1 MLVEKGDIMRGKG
14 LSADAITDA
23 AFELLVEK
31 GYGNYTVRDIAVR
44 LNVRAASLYNHID
57 GVESIDQEVG
67 KRAARI
73 LNKTLTEAIDGKEKE
88 DAIEAIAYAYR
99 SFAQENPQ
107 LYQAILGL
115 PGLGGNDEL
124 RKVGR
129 ESFQAFR
136 QITNRYQISRE
147 TGVHFSRCYRSALH
161 GFVSLMQSGYYANKS
176 VDAEKTF
183 RFLIRGYA
191 RWLAD
196 LEQESIR
203 RRENETPADAK

>member
-1 MLVEKGDIMRGKG
+1 MRGKG
-14 LSADAITDA
+14 LTAEAITDA

-44 LNVRAASLYNHID
+44 LGVRAASLYNHID

-67 KRAARI
+67 KRAAKM
-73 LNKTLTEAIDGKEKE
+73 LNETLMQAIDGKEKE
-88 DAIEAIAYAYR
+88 SAIEALADAYR
-99 SFAQENPQ
+99 SFAQENPE
-107 LYQAILGL
+107 LYRAILGL

-161 GFVSLMQSGYYANKS
+161 GFISLMQSGYYANKS
-176 VDAEKTF
+176 VDAEKSF

-191 RWLAD
+191 QWLAS
-196 LEQESIR
+196 LEEESIR
-203 RRENETPADAK
+203 RREEEKPADAR

>member
-1 MLVEKGDIMRGKG
+1 MRGKG
-14 LSADAITDA
+14 LTAEAITDA

-44 LNVRAASLYNHID
+44 LGVRAASLYNHID

-67 KRAARI
+67 KHAAKM
-73 LNKTLTEAIDGKEKE
+73 LNETLMQAIGGKEKE
-88 DAIEAIAYAYR
+88 SAIEALAYAYR
-99 SFAQENPQ
+99 SFAQENPE
-107 LYQAILGL
+107 LYRAILGL

-161 GFVSLMQSGYYANKS
+161 GFISLMQSGYYANKS
-176 VDAEKTF
+176 VDAEKSF

-191 RWLAD
+191 QWLAS
-196 LEQESIR
+196 LEEESIQ
-203 RRENETPADAK
+203 RREEEKPADAR

>member
-1 MLVEKGDIMRGKG
+1 MRGKG
-14 LSADAITDA
+14 LTAEAITDA

-44 LNVRAASLYNHID
+44 LGVRAASLYNHID

-67 KRAARI
+67 KRAAKM
-73 LNKTLTEAIDGKEKE
+73 LNETLMQAIDGKEKE
-88 DAIEAIAYAYR
+88 SAIEALAYAYR
-99 SFAQENPQ
+99 SFAQENPE
-107 LYQAILGL
+107 LYRAILGL

-161 GFVSLMQSGYYANKS
+161 GFISLMQSGYYANKS
-176 VDAEKTF
+176 VDAEKSF

-191 RWLAD
+191 QWLAS
-196 LEQESIR
+196 LEEESIR
-203 RRENETPADAK
+203 RREEEKPADAR

>member
-1 MLVEKGDIMRGKG
+1 MLVEKGNIMRGKG

-73 LNKTLTEAIDGKEKE
+73 LNETLTEAINGKEKE
-88 DAIEAIAYAYR
+88 DAIEALAFAYR
-99 SFAQENPQ
+99 SFAQDNPQ

>member
-1 MLVEKGDIMRGKG
+1 MRGKG
-14 LSADAITDA
+14 LTAEAITDA

-44 LNVRAASLYNHID
+44 LGVRAASLYNHID

-67 KRAARI
+67 KRAAKM
-73 LNKTLTEAIDGKEKE
+73 LNETLMQAIDGKEKE
-88 DAIEAIAYAYR
+88 SAIEALAYAYR
-99 SFAQENPQ
+99 SFAQENPE
-107 LYQAILGL
+107 LYRAILGL

-161 GFVSLMQSGYYANKS
+161 GFISLMQSGYYANKS
-176 VDAEKTF
+176 VDAEKSF

-191 RWLAD
+191 QWLAS
-196 LEQESIR
+196 LEEESSR
-203 RRENETPADAK
+203 RREEEKPADAR

>member
-1 MLVEKGDIMRGKG
+1 MRGKG
-14 LSADAITDA
+14 LTAEAITDA

-44 LNVRAASLYNHID
+44 LGVRAASLYNHID

-67 KRAARI
+67 KRAAKM
-73 LNKTLTEAIDGKEKE
+73 LNETLMQAIDGKEKE
-88 DAIEAIAYAYR
+88 SAIEALAYAYR
-99 SFAQENPQ
+99 SVAQENPE
-107 LYQAILGL
+107 LYRAILGL

-161 GFVSLMQSGYYANKS
+161 GFISLMQSGYYANKS
-176 VDAEKTF
+176 VDAEKSF

-191 RWLAD
+191 QWLAS
-196 LEQESIR
+196 LEEESIQ
-203 RRENETPADAK
+203 RREEEKPADAR

>member
-1 MLVEKGDIMRGKG
+1 MRGKG
-14 LSADAITDA
+14 LTAEAITDA

-44 LNVRAASLYNHID
+44 LGVRAASLYNHID

-67 KRAARI
+67 KRAAKM
-73 LNKTLTEAIDGKEKE
+73 LNEALMQAIDGKEKE
-88 DAIEAIAYAYR
+88 SAIEALAYAYR
-99 SFAQENPQ
+99 SFAQENPE
-107 LYQAILGL
+107 LYRAILGL

-161 GFVSLMQSGYYANKS
+161 GFISLMQSGYYANKS
-176 VDAEKTF
+176 VDAEKSF

-191 RWLAD
+191 QWLAS
-196 LEQESIR
+196 LEEESIR
-203 RRENETPADAK
+203 RREEEKPADAR

>member
-1 MLVEKGDIMRGKG
+1 MRGKG

-73 LNKTLTEAIDGKEKE
+73 LNETLTEAINGKEKE
-88 DAIEAIAYAYR
+88 DAIEALAFAYR
-99 SFAQENPQ
+99 SFAQDNPQ

>member
-1 MLVEKGDIMRGKG
+1 MLVKKGDIMRGKG

-23 AFELLVEK
+23 AFELLEEK

-57 GVESIDQEVG
+57 GVESIDQAVG

-73 LNKTLTEAIDGKEKE
+73 LNKTLTDAIDGKEKE
-88 DAIEAIAYAYR
+88 DAIEAIAFAYR
-99 SFAQENPQ
+99 SFAQDNPQ

-161 GFVSLMQSGYYANKS
+161 GYVSLMQSGYYANKS

>member
-1 MLVEKGDIMRGKG
+1 MRGKG

-23 AFELLVEK
+23 AFQLLEEK

-57 GVESIDQEVG
+57 GVESIDQAVG

-73 LNKTLTEAIDGKEKE
+73 LNKTLTDAIDGKEKE
-88 DAIEAIAYAYR
+88 DAIEAIAFAYR
-99 SFAQENPQ
+99 SFAQDNPQ

-161 GFVSLMQSGYYANKS
+161 GYVSLMQSGYYANKS

>member
-1 MLVEKGDIMRGKG
+1 MRGKG
-14 LSADAITDA
+14 LTAEAITDA

-44 LNVRAASLYNHID
+44 LGVRAASLYNHID

-67 KRAARI
+67 KRAAKM
-73 LNKTLTEAIDGKEKE
+73 LNETLMQAIGGKEKE
-88 DAIEAIAYAYR
+88 SAIEALAYAYR
-99 SFAQENPQ
+99 SFAQENPE
-107 LYQAILGL
+107 LYRAILGL

-161 GFVSLMQSGYYANKS
+161 GFISLMQSGYYANKS
-176 VDAEKTF
+176 VDAEKSF

-191 RWLAD
+191 QWLAS
-196 LEQESIR
+196 LEEESIQ
-203 RRENETPADAK
+203 RREEKKPADAR

>member
-1 MLVEKGDIMRGKG
+1 MRGKG
-14 LSADAITDA
+14 LTAEAITDA

-44 LNVRAASLYNHID
+44 LGVRAASLYNHID

-67 KRAARI
+67 KRAAKM
-73 LNKTLTEAIDGKEKE
+73 LNETLMQAIDGKEKE
-88 DAIEAIAYAYR
+88 SAIEALAYAYR
-99 SFAQENPQ
+99 SFAQENPE
-107 LYQAILGL
+107 LYRAILGL

-147 TGVHFSRCYRSALH
+147 TGVHFLRCYRSALH
-161 GFVSLMQSGYYANKS
+161 GFISLMQSGYYANKS
-176 VDAEKTF
+176 VDAEKSF

-191 RWLAD
+191 QWLAS
-196 LEQESIR
+196 LEEESIQ
-203 RRENETPADAK
+203 RREEEKPADAR

>member
-1 MLVEKGDIMRGKG
+1 MRGKG
-14 LSADAITDA
+14 LTAEAITDA

-44 LNVRAASLYNHID
+44 LGVRAASLYNHID

-67 KRAARI
+67 KRAAKM
-73 LNKTLTEAIDGKEKE
+73 LNETLMQAIGGKEKE
-88 DAIEAIAYAYR
+88 SAIEALAYAYR
-99 SFAQENPQ
+99 SFAQENPE
-107 LYQAILGL
+107 LYRAILGL

-161 GFVSLMQSGYYANKS
+161 GFISLMQSGYYANKS
-176 VDAEKTF
+176 VDAEKSF

-191 RWLAD
+191 QWLAS
-196 LEQESIR
+196 LEEESIR
-203 RRENETPADAK
+203 RREEEKPADAR

>member
-1 MLVEKGDIMRGKG
+1 MRGKG
-14 LSADAITDA
+14 LTAEAITDA

-44 LNVRAASLYNHID
+44 LGVRAASLYNHID

-67 KRAARI
+67 KRAAKM
-73 LNKTLTEAIDGKEKE
+73 LNETLMQAIDGKEKE
-88 DAIEAIAYAYR
+88 SAIEALAYAYR
-99 SFAQENPQ
+99 SFAQENPE
-107 LYQAILGL
+107 LYRAILGL

-161 GFVSLMQSGYYANKS
+161 GFISLMQSGYYANKS
-176 VDAEKTF
+176 VDAEKSF

-191 RWLAD
+191 QWLAS
-196 LEQESIR
+196 LEEESIQ
-203 RRENETPADAK
+203 RREEEKPADAR

>member
-1 MLVEKGDIMRGKG
+1 MRGKG
-14 LSADAITDA
+14 LTAEAITDA

-44 LNVRAASLYNHID
+44 LGVRAASLYNHID

-67 KRAARI
+67 KRAAKM
-73 LNKTLTEAIDGKEKE
+73 LNETLMQAIDGKEKKS
-88 DAIEAIAYAYR
+88 AIEALAYAYR
-99 SFAQENPQ
+99 SFAQENPE
-107 LYQAILGL
+107 LYRAILGL

-161 GFVSLMQSGYYANKS
+161 GFISLMRSGYYANKS
-176 VDAEKTF
+176 VDAEKSF

-191 RWLAD
+191 QWLAS
-196 LEQESIR
+196 LEEESIQ
-203 RRENETPADAK
+203 RREEEKPADAR

>member
-44 LNVRAASLYNHID
+44 LNVRAVSLYNHID

-73 LNKTLTEAIDGKEKE
+73 LNETLTEAINGKEKE
-88 DAIEAIAYAYR
+88 DAIEALAFAYR
-99 SFAQENPQ
+99 SFAQDNPQ

>member
-1 MLVEKGDIMRGKG
+1 M
-14 LSADAITDA
+14 
-23 AFELLVEK
+23 
-31 GYGNYTVRDIAVR
+31 
-44 LNVRAASLYNHID
+44 
-57 GVESIDQEVG
+57 
-67 KRAARI
+67 
-73 LNKTLTEAIDGKEKE
+73 TEAINGKEKE
-88 DAIEAIAYAYR
+88 DAIEALAFAYR
-99 SFAQENPQ
+99 SFAQDNPQ

-161 GFVSLMQSGYYANKS
+161 GFVSLMQSGYYANNS

>member
-1 MLVEKGDIMRGKG
+1 MRGKG
-14 LSADAITDA
+14 LTAEAITDA

-44 LNVRAASLYNHID
+44 LGVRAASLYNHID

-67 KRAARI
+67 KRAAKM
-73 LNKTLTEAIDGKEKE
+73 LNETLMQAIDGKEKE
-88 DAIEAIAYAYR
+88 SAIEALAYAYR
-99 SFAQENPQ
+99 SFAQENPE
-107 LYQAILGL
+107 LYRAILGL

-161 GFVSLMQSGYYANKS
+161 GFISLMQSGYYANKS
-176 VDAEKTF
+176 VDAEKSF

-191 RWLAD
+191 QWLAS
-196 LEQESIR
+196 LEEESIQ
-203 RRENETPADAK
+203 RREEEKPADAK

>member
-1 MLVEKGDIMRGKG
+1 MRGKG
-14 LSADAITDA
+14 LTAEAITDA

-44 LNVRAASLYNHID
+44 LGVRAASLYNHID

-67 KRAARI
+67 KRAAKM
-73 LNKTLTEAIDGKEKE
+73 LNETLMQAIGGKEKE
-88 DAIEAIAYAYR
+88 SAIEALAYAYR
-99 SFAQENPQ
+99 SFAQENPE
-107 LYQAILGL
+107 LYRAILGL

-161 GFVSLMQSGYYANKS
+161 GFISLMQSGYYANKS
-176 VDAEKTF
+176 VDAEKSF

-191 RWLAD
+191 QWLAS
-196 LEQESIR
+196 LEEESIQ
-203 RRENETPADAK
+203 RREEEKPADAR

>member
-1 MLVEKGDIMRGKG
+1 MRGKG
-14 LSADAITDA
+14 LTAEAITDA

-44 LNVRAASLYNHID
+44 LGVRAASLYNHID

-67 KRAARI
+67 KRAAKM
-73 LNKTLTEAIDGKEKE
+73 LNETLMQAIDGKEKE
-88 DAIEAIAYAYR
+88 SAIEALAYAYR
-99 SFAQENPQ
+99 SFAQENPE
-107 LYQAILGL
+107 LYRAILGL

-147 TGVHFSRCYRSALH
+147 TGVHFSSCYRSALH
-161 GFVSLMQSGYYANKS
+161 GFISLMQSGYYANKS
-176 VDAEKTF
+176 VDAEKSF

-191 RWLAD
+191 QWLAS
-196 LEQESIR
+196 LEEESIQ
-203 RRENETPADAK
+203 RRENETPTDAK

>member
-1 MLVEKGDIMRGKG
+1 MRGKG

>member
-1 MLVEKGDIMRGKG
+1 MRGKG
-14 LSADAITDA
+14 LTAEVITDA

-44 LNVRAASLYNHID
+44 LGVRAASLYNHID

-67 KRAARI
+67 KRAAKM
-73 LNKTLTEAIDGKEKE
+73 LNETLMQAIGGKEKE
-88 DAIEAIAYAYR
+88 SAIEALAYAYR
-99 SFAQENPQ
+99 SFAQENPE
-107 LYQAILGL
+107 LYRAILGL

-161 GFVSLMQSGYYANKS
+161 GFISLMQSGYYANKS
-176 VDAEKTF
+176 VDAEKSF

-191 RWLAD
+191 QWLAS
-196 LEQESIR
+196 LEEESIQ
-203 RRENETPADAK
+203 RREEEKPADAR

>member
-1 MLVEKGDIMRGKG
+1 MRGKG
-14 LSADAITDA
+14 LTAEAITDA

-44 LNVRAASLYNHID
+44 LGVRAASLYNHID

-67 KRAARI
+67 KRAAKM
-73 LNKTLTEAIDGKEKE
+73 LNETLMQAIGGKEKE
-88 DAIEAIAYAYR
+88 SAIEALAYAYR
-99 SFAQENPQ
+99 SFAQENPE
-107 LYQAILGL
+107 LYRAILGL

-161 GFVSLMQSGYYANKS
+161 GFISLMQSGYYANKS
-176 VDAEKTF
+176 VDAEKSF

-191 RWLAD
+191 QWLAS
-196 LEQESIR
+196 LEEESIQ
-203 RRENETPADAK
+203 RRENETPTDAK

>member
-73 LNKTLTEAIDGKEKE
+73 LNETLTEAINGKEKE
-88 DAIEAIAYAYR
+88 DAIEALAFAYR
-99 SFAQENPQ
+99 SFAQDNPQ

>member
-1 MLVEKGDIMRGKG
+1 MRGKG
-14 LSADAITDA
+14 LTAEAITDA

-44 LNVRAASLYNHID
+44 LGVRAASLYNHID

-67 KRAARI
+67 KRAAKM
-73 LNKTLTEAIDGKEKE
+73 LNETLMQAIDGKEKE
-88 DAIEAIAYAYR
+88 SAIEALAYAYR
-99 SFAQENPQ
+99 SFAQENPE
-107 LYQAILGL
+107 LYRAILGL
-115 PGLGGNDEL
+115 PGLGGTDEL

-161 GFVSLMQSGYYANKS
+161 GFISLMQSGYYANKS
-176 VDAEKTF
+176 VDAEKSF

-191 RWLAD
+191 QWLAS
-196 LEQESIR
+196 LEEESIQ
-203 RRENETPADAK
+203 RREEEKPADAR

>member
-1 MLVEKGDIMRGKG
+1 MRGKG
-14 LSADAITDA
+14 LTAEAITDA
-23 AFELLVEK
+23 AVELLVEK

-44 LNVRAASLYNHID
+44 LGVRAASLYNHID

-67 KRAARI
+67 KRAAKM
-73 LNKTLTEAIDGKEKE
+73 LNETLMQAIDGKEKE
-88 DAIEAIAYAYR
+88 SAIEALAYAYR
-99 SFAQENPQ
+99 SFAQENPE
-107 LYQAILGL
+107 LYRAILGL

-161 GFVSLMQSGYYANKS
+161 GFISLMQSGYYANKS
-176 VDAEKTF
+176 VDAEKSF

-191 RWLAD
+191 QWLAS
-196 LEQESIR
+196 LEEESIQ
-203 RRENETPADAK
+203 RREEEKPADAR

>member
-14 LSADAITDA
+14 LTAEAITDA

-44 LNVRAASLYNHID
+44 LGVRAASLYNHID

-67 KRAARI
+67 KRAAKM
-73 LNKTLTEAIDGKEKE
+73 LSKTLTEAIDGKEKE
-88 DAIEAIAYAYR
+88 EALEAIAYAYR
-99 SFAQENPQ
+99 SFAEENPQ

-115 PGLGGNDEL
+115 PGLGESDEL

-129 ESFQAFR
+129 ESFHAFR

-176 VDAEKTF
+176 VDSEKSF

-191 RWLAD
+191 QWLAS
-196 LEQESIR
+196 LEEESIR

>member
-1 MLVEKGDIMRGKG
+1 MRGKG
-14 LSADAITDA
+14 LTAEAITDA

-44 LNVRAASLYNHID
+44 LGVRAASLYNHID

-67 KRAARI
+67 KRAAKM
-73 LNKTLTEAIDGKEKE
+73 LNETLMQAIDGKEKE
-88 DAIEAIAYAYR
+88 SAIEALAYAYR
-99 SFAQENPQ
+99 SFAQENPE
-107 LYQAILGL
+107 LYRAILGL

-161 GFVSLMQSGYYANKS
+161 GFISLMRSGYYANKS
-176 VDAEKTF
+176 VDAEKSF

-191 RWLAD
+191 QWLAS
-196 LEQESIR
+196 LEEESIR
-203 RRENETPADAK
+203 RREEEKPADAR

>member
-1 MLVEKGDIMRGKG
+1 MRGKG

-23 AFELLVEK
+23 AFELLEEK

-57 GVESIDQEVG
+57 GVESIDQAVG

-73 LNKTLTEAIDGKEKE
+73 LNKTLTDAIDGKEKE
-88 DAIEAIAYAYR
+88 DAIEAIAFAYR
-99 SFAQENPQ
+99 SFAQDNPQ

-161 GFVSLMQSGYYANKS
+161 GYVSLMQSGYYANKS

>member
-1 MLVEKGDIMRGKG
+1 MRGKG
-14 LSADAITDA
+14 LTAEAITDA

-44 LNVRAASLYNHID
+44 LGVRAASLYNHID

-67 KRAARI
+67 KRAAKM
-73 LNKTLTEAIDGKEKE
+73 LNETLMQAIDGKEKE
-88 DAIEAIAYAYR
+88 SAIEALAYAYR
-99 SFAQENPQ
+99 SFAQENPE
-107 LYQAILGL
+107 LYRAILGL

-161 GFVSLMQSGYYANKS
+161 GFISLMRSGYYANKS
-176 VDAEKTF
+176 VDAEKSF

-191 RWLAD
+191 QWLAS
-196 LEQESIR
+196 LEEESIQ
-203 RRENETPADAK
+203 RREEEKPADAR

>member
-1 MLVEKGDIMRGKG
+1 MLVKKGDVMRGKG

-23 AFELLVEK
+23 AFQLLEEK

-57 GVESIDQEVG
+57 GVESIDQAVG

-73 LNKTLTEAIDGKEKE
+73 LNKTLTDAIDGKEKE
-88 DAIEAIAYAYR
+88 DAIEAIAFAYR
-99 SFAQENPQ
+99 SFAQDNPQ

-161 GFVSLMQSGYYANKS
+161 GYVSLMQSGYYANKS